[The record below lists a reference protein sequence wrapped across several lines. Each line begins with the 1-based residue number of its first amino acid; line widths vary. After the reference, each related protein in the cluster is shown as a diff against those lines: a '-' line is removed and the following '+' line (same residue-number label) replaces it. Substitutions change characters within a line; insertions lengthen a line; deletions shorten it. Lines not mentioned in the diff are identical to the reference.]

1 MTWSKG
7 KLYIISGPSG
17 AGKGTICKEVLR
29 RKPELEL
36 SISATT
42 RAPRAT
48 EIPGVSYLFVDKNKF
63 LSMIKCGEFLEY
75 SEHFENYYGTPKLP
89 VEQKLNEG
97 KDVILEIDVNGA
109 LQVKANR
116 PDCVLIFIMPP
127 NIQSLRDRLR
137 ERNTES
143 DEVIEKRLQRAQFEI
158 SNTDKYDYIV
168 MNDVLE
174 TAVQNV
180 LKIMEDTKNDK

>member
-1 MTWSKG
+1 MTWNKG

-17 AGKGTICKEVLR
+17 AGKGTICKEVLKR
-29 RKPELEL
+29 RPDLAL

-42 RAPRAT
+42 RPPRSS
-48 EIPGVSYLFVDKNKF
+48 EIPGVSYLFVDKNEF
-63 LSMIKCGEFLEY
+63 LSMIKRGEFLEY
-75 SEHFENYYGTPKLP
+75 SEHFENYYGTPKIP
-89 VEQKLNEG
+89 VENNLNEG

-127 NIQSLRDRLR
+127 DLQSLRNRLK

-143 DEVIEKRLQRAQFEI
+143 DEVIEKRLQRAKFEI

-168 MNDVLE
+168 LNDVLE
-174 TAVQNV
+174 TAVRNV
-180 LKIMEDTKNDK
+180 LEIMEDTKHDQ